1 MGNNKFDM
9 SILPGYAR
17 MQPEPQYPV
26 MQSMQDWGKQ
36 AAPQMQAN
44 SPEEQQQINEFLQRL
59 QVSGQIQQMQNG
71 PANVMAGGGRV
82 GYEFPVGQDNL
93 TLGLQGGGYKVA
105 VNTPQGIFK
114 DAQFK
119 VDGGDIGYQS
129 GNNNFSLGYRYAPND
144 PMVKGKMFNLN
155 YRRQF

>member
-1 MGNNKFDM
+1 MG
-9 SILPGYAR
+9 ILPGYAR
-17 MQPEPQYPV
+17 TQPDPQYLA
-26 MQSMQDWGKQ
+26 MQSMQDWGKE

-44 SPEEQQQINEFLQRL
+44 TPEEEQRVNEFLQRL
-59 QVSGQIQQMQNG
+59 QLSGVVQQMQNG
-71 PANVMAGGGRV
+71 PANVIAGGGRV

-93 TLGLQGGGYKVA
+93 TVGLQGGGHRVA

-144 PMVKGKMFNLN
+144 PTVRGNMWNLN